1 MQCFTKAGFCQGEKL
16 AANADLSAVA
26 KARGIDF
33 FLVAFVD
40 LRGVLRT
47 KMVPSSAIKQIQRDG
62 AGFAPAATWLDF
74 GPHAADLLVMPDA
87 STLLQVPFSPELAV
101 VMGDCFI
108 EGKEVAQSPR
118 AVLKAQIAEAQK
130 RGYVLK
136 SGVEA
141 EFFILSAQNDSI
153 SDERDIQSKPCYDAQ
168 SMMRRYALLAD
179 IVKTLNACDFGVYQT
194 DHEDA
199 NGQFEINWHYRDCLT
214 TADQHVF
221 FKWAVK
227 TLAERHGFRATFMPR
242 PFSNLSGNGCHIH
255 CSLWS
260 GEKNV
265 FEGKESISDLALQ
278 FLGGVLAKAPSFCA
292 VTNPTVNSYKRLNG
306 AATAS
311 GYTWSPNRV
320 SWSGNNRSHMVRV
333 PDNDRFELRLADGAV
348 LELLGV
354 HMVHEKQT
362 ATHYSR
368 VYSKISTFYGWQVN
382 PYLLPA
388 LMMACGFWG
397 IDTKAD
403 PAKCSFPA
411 DVNMYE
417 IPDGSPKL
425 EGIAS
430 LPRNLID
437 ATRALESDK
446 DLSALLGADFMRAFI
461 KLQKLEWADFSAH
474 LSTWELMQTLDC

>member
-1 MQCFTKAGFCQGEKL
+1 MYCVQFSMEPCFTKPNFSQGAKL
-16 AANADLSAVA
+16 DAKADLSEAA

-47 KMVPSSAIKQIQRDG
+47 KMVPASAIKQIQRDG

-74 GPHAADLLVMPDA
+74 GPHAADLLVIPDA
-87 STLLQVPFSPELAV
+87 STLLQVPFSPELAI

-118 AVLKAQIAEAQK
+118 AVLKAQVAEAKK
-130 RGYVLK
+130 RGYVFK

-141 EFFILSAQNDSI
+141 EFFLLSDKDAI
-153 SDERDIQSKPCYDAQ
+153 SDSRDTQSKPCYDAQ

-179 IVKTLNACDFGVYQT
+179 IVKTLNASGFGVYQT

-199 NGQFEINWHYRDCLT
+199 NGQFEINWHYQDCLT

-227 TLAERHGFRATFMPR
+227 TLSERHGFRATFMPR

-255 CSLWS
+255 CSLWA
-260 GEKNV
+260 GDKNV
-265 FEGKESISDLALQ
+265 FEASDTISDLALQ
-278 FLGGVLAKAPSFCA
+278 FLGGVLAKAPSYCA
-292 VTNPTVNSYKRLNG
+292 ITNPTVNSFKRLNG

-348 LELLGV
+348 
-354 HMVHEKQT
+354 
-362 ATHYSR
+362 
-368 VYSKISTFYGWQVN
+368 N

-388 LMMACGFWG
+388 VMLACGFWG
-397 IDTKAD
+397 IDTKAN
-403 PAKCSFPA
+403 PHKCLFPA

-430 LPRNLID
+430 LPRNLLD
-437 ATRALESDK
+437 ATRALESDEH
-446 DLSALLGADFMRAFI
+446 LTALLGADFLRAFV
-461 KLQKLEWADFSAH
+461 KLQKLEWTEFTAH
-474 LSTWELMQTLDC
+474 LSNWEVSQTLDC

>member
-1 MQCFTKAGFCQGEKL
+1 MAYKKLKTKSIEIVPAKKASCFHWDQGCVHCVQFSSVESTAMEPCFTKPNFSQGAKL
-16 AANADLSAVA
+16 DAKADLSEAA

-47 KMVPSSAIKQIQRDG
+47 KMVPASAIKQIQRDG

-74 GPHAADLLVMPDA
+74 GPHAADLLVIPDA
-87 STLLQVPFSPELAV
+87 STLLQVPFSPELAI

-118 AVLKAQIAEAQK
+118 AVLKAQIAEAKK
-130 RGYVLK
+130 RGYVFK
-136 SGVEA
+136 SGVEVH
-141 EFFILSAQNDSI
+141 LTSNPRNDTVGCR
-153 SDERDIQSKPCYDAQ
+153 E

-179 IVKTLNACDFGVYQT
+179 IVKTLNACGFGVYQT

-199 NGQFEINWHYRDCLT
+199 NGQFEINWHYQDCLT

-255 CSLWS
+255 CSLWA
-260 GEKNV
+260 GDKNV
-265 FEGKESISDLALQ
+265 FEGSDTISDLALQ
-278 FLGGVLAKAPSFCA
+278 FLGGVLAKAPSYCA
-292 VTNPTVNSYKRLNG
+292 VTNPTVNSFKRLNG

-333 PDNDRFELRLADGAV
+333 PDSDRFELRLADGAV
-348 LELLGV
+348 
-354 HMVHEKQT
+354 
-362 ATHYSR
+362 
-368 VYSKISTFYGWQVN
+368 N

-388 LMMACGFWG
+388 VMLACGFWG

-403 PAKCSFPA
+403 PRKCSFPA

-430 LPRNLID
+430 LPRNLLD
-437 ATRALESDK
+437 ATRALESDEH
-446 DLSALLGADFMRAFI
+446 LTALLGAEFMRAFV
-461 KLQKLEWADFSAH
+461 KLQKLEWAEFTAH
-474 LSTWELMQTLDC
+474 LSNWELSQTLDC